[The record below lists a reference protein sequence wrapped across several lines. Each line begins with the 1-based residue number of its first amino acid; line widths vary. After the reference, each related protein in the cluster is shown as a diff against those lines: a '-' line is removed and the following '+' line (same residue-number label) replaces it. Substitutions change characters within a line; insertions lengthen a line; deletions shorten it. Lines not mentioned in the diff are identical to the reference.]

1 MDGCRICGGLTR
13 RASRLCA
20 ACGADLDDYESL
32 DSRTADL
39 LIPVRRYGC
48 APSVAASPAQQAVAP
63 PPAVRRLRLLALA
76 GSGAALAGALVLALL
91 LAG

>member
-13 RASRLCA
+13 RSSLLCA
-20 ACGADLDDYESL
+20 GCGADLDDYETL

-48 APSVAASPAQQAVAP
+48 APSVAA
-63 PPAVRRLRLLALA
+63 PAVQPAARRLRLLALA
-76 GSGAALAGALVLALL
+76 ASAAALGGALTLALL
-91 LAG
+91 LTG

>member
-20 ACGADLDDYESL
+20 GCGADLDDYETF

-39 LIPVRRYGC
+39 LIPVRRYGG
-48 APSVAASPAQQAVAP
+48 AP
-63 PPAVRRLRLLALA
+63 PAPAVPLEAPGPPRAARRRPLLALA
-76 GSGAALAGALVLALL
+76 CAGAALAAALGLAAL